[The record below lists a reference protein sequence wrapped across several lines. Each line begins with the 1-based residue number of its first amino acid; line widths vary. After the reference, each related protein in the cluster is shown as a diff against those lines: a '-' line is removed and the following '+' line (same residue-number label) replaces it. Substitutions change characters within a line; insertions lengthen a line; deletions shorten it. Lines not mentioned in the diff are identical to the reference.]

1 MSWWDSFTNYVS
13 NQVVPFWSSLL
24 GSSGVGD
31 SPAVT
36 GALAQSLAYQQYG
49 ARGQVGQAMAEE
61 VGRVSRKRGE
71 AVQSF
76 QANVF
81 FTPGREF
88 RNVVQTPFQAIA
100 SGSNLFDAY
109 SLVRGDRSKVQWYEP
124 GREGISF
131 AQSVYGGLSALV
143 PGEQAADQIDWTNNK
158 EVRDYF
164 DNGPAKYLT
173 GGLDAIAT
181 LGLDPFIVGGTAA
194 QRTKIKYFVA
204 PIRNAKDLNRAVG
217 ELDVVAAGGRNRWS
231 NFVDYIFANKDDEAA
246 LLARSNIFE
255 SANSD
260 DLAAVLAGA
269 ARRNDRQLVIDIIK
283 VGIGD
288 NAALEKLLA
297 RKDIAAAEVARL
309 KILEDKYT
317 KGMLAPVNDNLK
329 DIITQ
334 AVGKAID
341 EERILIRTVGKVD
354 PVTGELMGSPGV
366 FMGMKGRTVSRFEK
380 AEFWRNRTASQRSK
394 TMFNEEYLTY
404 ESLPVRVITWLNPS
418 GPIKEMPSG
427 MFNLGTAGDQEAWRE
442 MLAQTRLLARITGK
456 SGQEY
461 RSIVNQY
468 IRIPTKEQRNDFL
481 MNLEKRMVTDIVESR
496 IVRDRFPGKMSADD
510 AVRYEQQLKAAE
522 FLVDSLM
529 TAKPRIQARVYN
541 DIKRNNYVI
550 FDEDFG
556 DAVVV
561 SQLKDGLK
569 KVADLN
575 GTTYENIIDSLA
587 SDPAFGSQAA
597 NVYHFMDVGAYD
609 DVIKEYASTIRN
621 FLDILDDELYKA
633 NAFGDTL
640 SARQQRDVI
649 KRTIDD
655 IVTNP
660 KGALTNAEKFT
671 STSRQLYDSAIRL
684 ADVYHATI
692 WKPITLISLK
702 YTARNVTESW
712 VRTVSAMYQMS
723 AELGDSTVRAA
734 SDWAGNP
741 IKSISRVVNNANQRR
756 IAAKKADLAA
766 KLSPQQR
773 TAALREDGL
782 LDNSTRTMQTSLASL
797 RTIAERISTLKDPS
811 GKRIAQLENWLKS
824 DSKLISSIKNSEVRR
839 FVIMLLDDDV
849 DEALKLIQ
857 ASQDVST
864 LSTGLASFR
873 DDIIRIAESFDE
885 PLSNGTYS
893 NYLGK
898 DSVQLI
904 ANYQKT
910 LLDTSAVIDR
920 VITTRINSAAAWQE
934 FDKLI
939 VGTNPILRQKDDGTF
954 EVMKGIP
961 VPDWG
966 AGALGTYAKKE
977 SAADNTYFNTILSGN
992 RLIGEGAV
1000 TRFISNARV
1009 NPTEKNWMQ
1018 SYMRFINEDLRS
1030 DALLYR
1036 ILNTEANP
1044 ASATDAALLTLLKSR
1059 DMKGYRV
1066 VTGLQGKS
1074 DEVLQAHI
1082 ESRKLL
1088 VEYYL
1093 PEIPGM
1099 KAGWLKS
1106 LVAQNPITD
1115 NLVAQIPQPLRVPVS
1130 GTEITQG
1137 TANHLGFFVNKAVS
1151 TIFKYIGSLPETVLA
1166 RHPFYRMAYRMEAR
1180 RTARVLD
1187 GQGVD
1192 ITLPKYQSIIQ
1203 RTAHKAAQKQ
1213 LNETLY
1219 TISRRSD
1226 FAQFMRFAS
1235 PFYMANQ
1242 NSQRFWLG
1250 SAFKNPAL
1258 PQLGLLA
1265 WNTPNK
1271 IFEVVD
1277 SQGNPVESSLPYFSD
1292 EMIYITLPEGIAKFL
1307 GQDQVYFYKTSFDL
1321 ITNGA
1326 LPVAFQASGPLLSA
1340 PITALLKQVNIGK
1353 YATDLGYNGDFVE
1366 EKIAPYL
1373 DPYTSTTEALFPRP
1387 AWYRAFMNFQGDT
1400 PQFASRVNLIAEQA
1414 FMEADLNG
1422 VVLSD
1427 EDRAN
1432 IIKESAETA
1441 RKTYFTE
1448 MVSTLGVPFVAAPKF
1463 TVNQDLLKKEYRRYI
1478 RRFGNVNGPVRFEQD
1493 YGTVKSVYAS
1503 SSLSDNPGGLLATPQ
1518 TLDNLKKNM
1527 DFANALASSDKFGDD
1542 AFSILGLLFNDG
1554 DPEDYSALVNS
1565 QFYELKIAGRTLKQQ
1580 NEDLAAAQRKN
1591 EINIGWREYI
1601 PFKNMALAIAES
1613 KGIRVNTNAWNATF
1627 KPALDAKVA
1636 EISQKYPSW
1645 GSSRGNIDTQRSL
1658 NIFYALAKAVNNKGY
1673 MKSVGKN
1680 NQVALAMREWIPFRN
1695 MAANVIQSRG
1705 VGITAVANAD
1715 IRFALQSKAAELSAK
1730 YPEFTLVYERFLEND
1745 SLELRNNG

>member
-1 MSWWDSFTNYVS
+1 MSWWDSFTGYVS

-24 GSSGVGD
+24 GSTGVGD

-36 GALAQSLAYQQYG
+36 SAVAKSLAYQQYG
-49 ARGQVGQAMAEE
+49 AKGQVGQAMAEE

-81 FTPGREF
+81 FTPGREL

-100 SGSNLFDAY
+100 SGSNLIDAY

-181 LGLDPFIVGGTAA
+181 LGLDPFIVGGSVQ
-194 QRTKIKYFVA
+194 QRVKIKYFVA
-204 PIRNAKDLNRAVG
+204 PIRNGKDFDRAIA
-217 ELDVVAAGGRNRWS
+217 ELDVAAAGGRNRWS

-246 LLARSNIFE
+246 LVARSNIFE
-255 SANSD
+255 SGNSD

-269 ARRNDRQLVIDIIK
+269 ARRNDRQLVFDIIK
-283 VGIGD
+283 VAIGD
-288 NAALEKLLA
+288 ANIEQQLLA
-297 RKDIAAAEVARL
+297 RKDVVAAEVARL
-309 KILEDKYT
+309 KILKDKYT
-317 KGMLAPVNDNLK
+317 NGMLAPVNQNLV
-329 DIITQ
+329 DIITK
-334 AVGKAID
+334 AVSKAID
-341 EERILIRTVGKVD
+341 EEQILIRTIGKID
-354 PVTGELMGSPGV
+354 PVTGDPIGGPGV
-366 FMGMKGRTVSRFEK
+366 IGSMQGRTVSRFEK
-380 AEFWRNRTASQRSK
+380 AEFWRNKTAARRSK

-418 GPIKEMPSG
+418 GPIKEAPSG
-427 MFNLGTAGDQEAWRE
+427 MFNLGNSGDQEAWRE
-442 MLAQTRLLARITGK
+442 MLSQVRLLARATGK
-456 SGQEY
+456 DGQEY
-461 RSIVNQY
+461 RAMVNQY

-481 MNLEKRMVTDIVESR
+481 KNLEKRMATDIIESR
-496 IVRDRFPGKMSADD
+496 IVRDRFPAKMSADD
-510 AVRYEQQLKAAE
+510 IVRYEQQVKAVE
-522 FLVDSLM
+522 LLVDSLT
-529 TAKPRIQARVYN
+529 TAKPRIQARIYN

-550 FDEDFG
+550 FDEEFG

-561 SQLKDGLK
+561 QQMKDALQK
-569 KVADLN
+569 IAVLN
-575 GTTYENIIDSLA
+575 NTTYENVIDTLA
-587 SDPAFGSQAA
+587 SQPAMGSQAA

-621 FLDILDDELYKA
+621 FLDVLDDELYTA

-640 SARQQRDVI
+640 TARQQRDVI

-660 KGALTNAEKFT
+660 KGALTNREKFS
-671 STSRQLYDSAIRL
+671 STSRQLYDATIQL
-684 ADVYHATI
+684 ADMYHATV

-702 YTARNVTESW
+702 YTARNITEAW
-712 VRTVSAMYQMS
+712 VRTIPAMYQMALES
-723 AELGDSTVRAA
+723 GDSTIRAA
-734 SDWAGNP
+734 SDWIGNP
-741 IKSISRVVNNANQRR
+741 IKSISRVVDNGNQKR
-756 IAAKKADLAA
+756 IASKKAQIAA

-782 LDNSTRTMQTSLASL
+782 LDNSTRTMETSLASL
-797 RTIAERISTLKDPS
+797 RIIAERISTLKDPT
-811 GKRIAQLENWLKS
+811 GKLSQQLINWMS
-824 DSKLISSIKNSEVRR
+824 SSSKLISSIKSSEVRR
-839 FVIMLLDDDV
+839 FVIMLLDGDV
-849 DEALKLIQ
+849 DEAIKLIQ

-864 LSTGLASFR
+864 LSRGLASFR
-873 DDIIRIAESFDE
+873 DDIARIADSFDE

-893 NYLGK
+893 NYLSK

-910 LLDTSAVIDR
+910 LLDTTAVIDR
-920 VITTRINSAAAWQE
+920 VIATRINSAAAWQE

-961 VPDWG
+961 MPDWG
-966 AGALGTYAKKE
+966 AGPLGTYAKKDA
-977 SAADNTYFNTILSGN
+977 AADNTYFNTVLSGN

-1000 TRFISNARV
+1000 TRFISNARI

-1018 SYMRFINEDLRS
+1018 AYIRFINEDLRS

-1036 ILNTEANP
+1036 IVNADANP

-1130 GTEITQG
+1130 GNEITQG
-1137 TANHLGFFVNKAVS
+1137 VAKHLSYFINKGIS

-1203 RTAHKAAQKQ
+1203 RNAHRRAQKQ

-1219 TISRRSD
+1219 TITRRSD

-1258 PQLGLLA
+1258 PQLGLLL
-1265 WNTPNK
+1265 WNTPNQ
-1271 IFEVVD
+1271 ILDVVD
-1277 SQGNPVESSLPYFSD
+1277 AQGNPVESSLPYFSD
-1292 EMIYITLPEGIAKFL
+1292 EMIYLTLPEGVANFI
-1307 GQDQVYFYKTSFDL
+1307 GQDKVYFYKTSFDL
-1321 ITNGA
+1321 VSNGA
-1326 LPVAFQASGPLLSA
+1326 LPIVPQASGPLVSL

-1353 YATDLGYNGDFVE
+1353 YATDLGYNGDFIE

-1373 DPYTSTTEALFPRP
+1373 DPYTSPAEALFPRP
-1387 AWYRAFMNFQGDT
+1387 AWYRAFMNFQGNT
-1400 PQFASRVNLIAEQA
+1400 PQFASRTNLIAEQA

-1427 EDRAN
+1427 KDRAD
-1432 IIKESAETA
+1432 IILESAETA

-1448 MVSTLGVPFVAAPKF
+1448 MVSILGVPFIAAPKF

-1527 DFANALASSDKFGDD
+1527 DLANALASSGKFGDD

-1613 KGIRVNTNAWNATF
+1613 KGIRVNTNAWNTTF

-1680 NQVALAMREWIPFRN
+1680 NQVALAMKEWIPFRN
-1695 MAANVIQSRG
+1695 MAASVIQRRG

-1715 IRFALQSKAAELSAK
+1715 IQLALQSKAAELSAK
-1730 YPEFTLVYERFLEND
+1730 YPEFTLVYERFLAND